1 MRSAKPL
8 ANAHTAK
15 TRKTGD
21 IGAFGAQGRASSRQ
35 ILGTVAAGPA
45 DGVRSADGT
54 LRAFPRRVVSMS
66 VVSSQ
71 SKSLAS
77 SFELRNATL
86 ALVALVL
93 RTTDLSAL
101 ADALEERFGQTP
113 LFDHDPVVLD
123 LSQLEP
129 DADPIDFMALAAL
142 LRAHRM
148 VLAGVEGGSAAQQE
162 AALEAGLGETATLA
176 PPAAPRAE
184 SSAGREGARAAE
196 GAKPSKGAQGARS
209 RPILRRRRP
218 QLVPTLVID
227 RPLRSGQQVYARG
240 GDLVVMA
247 AVNFGAE
254 VIADGH
260 IHVYAPLR
268 GRAIA
273 GARGNTAA
281 RIFSTCMEP
290 QLVAIAG
297 IYRTTE
303 TALPADVLGKPAQ
316 VRLDGET
323 LVVEPLAG

>member
-1 MRSAKPL
+1 
-8 ANAHTAK
+8 
-15 TRKTGD
+15 
-21 IGAFGAQGRASSRQ
+21 
-35 ILGTVAAGPA
+35 
-45 DGVRSADGT
+45 
-54 LRAFPRRVVSMS
+54 MS

-93 RTTDLSAL
+93 RTSDLTVL
-101 ADALEERFGQTP
+101 AAALEERFGQTP
-113 LFDHDPVVLD
+113 LFDHDPVVID

-129 DADPIDFMALAAL
+129 DAEPIDFVALVAL

-148 VLAGVEGGSAAQQE
+148 VPAGVEGGSAAQNE
-162 AALEAGLGETATLA
+162 AALEAGLGETPTLA
-176 PPAAPRAE
+176 IGAARAE
-184 SSAGREGARAAE
+184 STARREARVPPKRRSRRRARR
-196 GAKPSKGAQGARS
+196 PRS
-209 RPILRRRRP
+209 RPTRP
-218 QLVPTLVID
+218 RAPAQPVPTLVID

-254 VIADGH
+254 VIADGN

-297 IYRTTE
+297 TYRTTD

-323 LVVEPLAG
+323 LVVEPLPG

>member
-1 MRSAKPL
+1 MMRSAKPL

-15 TRKTGD
+15 TRKTGN
-21 IGAFGAQGRASSRQ
+21 IGAFGPPGRASSRQ
-35 ILGTVAAGPA
+35 IFGTVAAATA
-45 DGVRSADGT
+45 DGRRGADGT
-54 LRAFPRRVVSMS
+54 LRAFPRRAVSMS

-93 RTTDLSAL
+93 RTSDLSVL

-129 DADPIDFMALAAL
+129 AAGPIDFVALAAL

-148 VLAGVEGGSAAQQE
+148 VLAGVEGGSAAQHE
-162 AALEAGLGETATLA
+162 AALEAGLGETSTLA
-176 PPAAPRAE
+176 AGASRAE
-184 SSAGREGARAAE
+184 IATRREDARAAE
-196 GAKPSKGAQGARS
+196 GVKPANGAKAAKSADPSSAPAQ
-209 RPILRRRRP
+209 P
-218 QLVPTLVID
+218 VPTLVID

-273 GARGNTAA
+273 GARGDASA

-297 IYRTTE
+297 TYRTTD

>member
-1 MRSAKPL
+1 
-8 ANAHTAK
+8 
-15 TRKTGD
+15 
-21 IGAFGAQGRASSRQ
+21 
-35 ILGTVAAGPA
+35 
-45 DGVRSADGT
+45 
-54 LRAFPRRVVSMS
+54 MS

-176 PPAAPRAE
+176 AGAPRAE
-184 SSAGREGARAAE
+184 SAVRREGARATE
-196 GAKPSKGAQGARS
+196 NAKPAKGTKAAKPAEPASTSGE
-209 RPILRRRRP
+209 P
-218 QLVPTLVID
+218 VPTLVID

-297 IYRTTE
+297 TYRTTD